1 MKKCCK
7 PVQIEDLWE
16 IEDVWPEKELEKEGK
31 E

>member
-16 IEDVWPEKELEKEGK
+16 IEDVWPEKELEREDK
-31 E
+31 